1 MGKDEKAEGEAGQAD
16 QTERHDETMEG
27 ETTVKH
33 EDAWWREVGDLI
45 PCEKEIWMKEQYMKH
60 YKYKGMACMVI
71 SLILEVID
79 ARASHLEEVGISITQ
94 VSGG

>member
-1 MGKDEKAEGEAGQAD
+1 
-16 QTERHDETMEG
+16 
-27 ETTVKH
+27 
-33 EDAWWREVGDLI
+33 
-45 PCEKEIWMKEQYMKH
+45 MKEQYMKH